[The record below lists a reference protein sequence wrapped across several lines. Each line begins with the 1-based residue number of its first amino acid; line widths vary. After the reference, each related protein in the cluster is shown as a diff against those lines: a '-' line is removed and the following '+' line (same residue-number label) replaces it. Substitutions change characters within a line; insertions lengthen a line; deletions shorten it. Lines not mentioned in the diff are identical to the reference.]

1 MYLVQL
7 ARVCRLPEDLGAE
20 DLEEELS
27 RQKEIK
33 VKIPMD
39 LYLKLHQHK
48 IINGE
53 LLKDVVQDAL
63 DGYLAE
69 LESDADDSSDTE
81 VPAEPDA

>member
-1 MYLVQL
+1 MSEGNE
-7 ARVCRLPEDLGAE
+7 PED

-33 VKIPMD
+33 VQLPMD

-53 LLKDVVQDAL
+53 FLKDVVQEAL
-63 DGYLAE
+63 DGYLQE
-69 LESDADDSSDTE
+69 LEEEASEATE
-81 VPAEPDA
+81 A

>member
-1 MYLVQL
+1 MT
-7 ARVCRLPEDLGAE
+7 EDAE
-20 DLEEELS
+20 VREEESLEDELS

-39 LYLKLHQHK
+39 LYLKLHQNK

-63 DGYLAE
+63 DGYLEE
-69 LESDADDSSDTE
+69 LEEDAKQES
-81 VPAEPDA
+81 

>member
-1 MYLVQL
+1 MT
-7 ARVCRLPEDLGAE
+7 EDEAAE
-20 DLEEELS
+20 RGDSLEDELS

-33 VKIPMD
+33 VKIPMG

-63 DGYLAE
+63 DGYLEE
-69 LESDADDSSDTE
+69 LEASAQKE
-81 VPAEPDA
+81 AEGEG

>member
-1 MYLVQL
+1 M
-7 ARVCRLPEDLGAE
+7 PEDLEAE

-69 LESDADDSSDTE
+69 LENANDESADAE
-81 VPAEPDA
+81 VSAEPDA

>member
-1 MYLVQL
+1 MTDQTE
-7 ARVCRLPEDLGAE
+7 ATEDE
-20 DLEEELS
+20 ELEEELS

-63 DGYLAE
+63 DGYLEE
-69 LESDADDSSDTE
+69 LEQDATQ
-81 VPAEPDA
+81 EP